1 MRKSEPQSHLADGL
15 EHSRPT
21 GAEHSCAS
29 PIATFADACPCNP
42 LGEFHTQPGGG
53 KILSVDGTGPDLDSS
68 MDWTRIED
76 DDKYSGCLY
85 RLTGDGQVEILAL
98 GAHVVVPIDALP
110 LLPEPIARSV
120 LAELAKGAAGELR
133 RAVESV
139 RAEEER

>member
-1 MRKSEPQSHLADGL
+1 
-15 EHSRPT
+15 
-21 GAEHSCAS
+21 
-29 PIATFADACPCNP
+29 
-42 LGEFHTQPGGG
+42 
-53 KILSVDGTGPDLDSS
+53 